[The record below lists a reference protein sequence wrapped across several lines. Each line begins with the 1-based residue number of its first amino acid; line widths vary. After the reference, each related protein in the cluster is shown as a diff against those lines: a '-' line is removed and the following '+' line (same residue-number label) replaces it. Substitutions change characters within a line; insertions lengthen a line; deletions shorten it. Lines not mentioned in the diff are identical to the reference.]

1 MRASIYKYTLVTAA
15 LVALIVV
22 AGVYS
27 QRNLADA
34 VQVTSGTRF
43 AVTGD
48 SAGLIIDLQGILWS
62 LPVQGGKATALSAPL
77 DDLRRPQLSPDGSLL
92 VAESFATG
100 YWNLVVMNRDG
111 GNHQPLTTGPH
122 DDRDALWSADGRSIT
137 FATDRGGDVGR
148 WSVDVATGE
157 LAPLD
162 ADDQYQ
168 NLSKALHAPRPSP
181 DNALLAWVQVRE
193 SNSFPGVAV
202 NELVLSDLR
211 SGAVSTVSGV
221 DSDVFNMPP
230 AWLDET
236 TLLYTADGRIQ
247 QLNVISGTTTVV
259 PFAVTLSL
267 KVPDYTRR
275 LPIAFAQQS
284 QPALGIV
291 DPVMLP
297 GNAIVF
303 TALGDL
309 WLLDEDNRLQRLTD
323 DAFVERDLS
332 VSPDGG
338 RLVYISDRGG
348 SMQIWEHDLATGEA
362 RLILKDSR
370 GPRYPTFSPDGT
382 HIAFQEV
389 GPRGTQDFTVHVLD
403 TQKGKRR
410 KLRNSPKIWPGR
422 MAWSADGNYITVAE
436 LNSMGD
442 ASDGRNRLVRISIE
456 GDARDV
462 VALPDAMTVDTGPV
476 ASRTGQNAQQLA
488 LVINGSL
495 WRLPV
500 QADGRAAGAPEQIL
514 DALVESPGWSFDGMH
529 IVVLGPDG
537 LSMVDVQQG
546 RSRARNPELEWQPAR
561 GTGRQ
566 LIHAGRLW
574 DGTGDTWQTNV
585 DILIEGARIVGVTP
599 HAEHPTDAV
608 VIDASDRSVLPGLID
623 HHVHFEPHRGEWV
636 GRALLAFGITTVVE
650 PGSLPYESREHMESW
665 QSARRIGPRLVYAG
679 PQLDGARRTFHF
691 ASHIESGERLQR
703 ELERGDR
710 LGYGLIKTYRRLRPE
725 LQQQAVQGAHERGL
739 PVTAHAA
746 MRGIGFGG
754 DRTEHLR
761 GSSRTD
767 GSSKQSDLLASYG
780 DVRAIYGR
788 EGATL
793 TPTLVNQGGYFDI
806 SLRAAANGESLDTID
821 TYAHFYDAAYR
832 NNLNTFGRIV
842 ERRIGLVRRGLSN
855 AGETLVELD
864 ARGVNI
870 VAGTDSPIF
879 PYGLALVIE
888 LQNYV
893 DAGFSNAAALR
904 TATANAAKAIGAAAE
919 VGEVKPGKLADLII
933 VDGDP
938 LAQIFDLVKIQGVM
952 LNGVYRQRADILQ
965 TGDSLPNRS
974 LGR

>member
-1 MRASIYKYTLVTAA
+1 MRASIHRYSLITGVLS
-15 LVALIVV
+15 ALIA
-22 AGVYS
+22 AGCVDKQPFAVRDS
-27 QRNLADA
+27 VGGFDDA
-34 VQVTSGTRF
+34 QVTSGTRF

-48 SAGLIIDLQGILWS
+48 SAGLIIDLQGVLWS
-62 LPVQGGKATALSAPL
+62 LPVQGGTATALTTPL
-77 DDLRRPQLSPDGSLL
+77 DDLRRPQLSPDGSVL

-100 YWNLVVMNRDG
+100 YWNLVTMNRDG
-111 GNHQPLTTGPH
+111 GNRQPLTTGPH
-122 DDRDALWSADGRSIT
+122 DDRDALWSADGRSIAFT
-137 FATDRGGDVGR
+137 TDRSVAVAR
-148 WSVDVATGE
+148 WSVDIATGE
-157 LAPLD
+157 LAKLD
-162 ADDQYQ
+162 TDEQYQ
-168 NLSKALHAPRPSP
+168 NMSKALHAPRPNS
-181 DNALLAWVQVRE
+181 DNELLAWVQVGER
-193 SNSFPGVAV
+193 NGFPGVAV

-211 SGAVSTVSGV
+211 SGAVSTVSQV

-230 AWLDET
+230 AWLDES
-236 TLLYTADGRIQ
+236 TLLYTADGHIQ
-247 QLNVISGTTTVV
+247 QLNVITGTTTEV
-259 PFAVTLSL
+259 PFLVTLAL
-267 KVPDYTRR
+267 TVPDYTRR

-297 GNAIVF
+297 GEAIVF

-309 WLLDEDNRLQRLTD
+309 WLLDKDSQLQQLTD

-348 SMQIWEHDLATGEA
+348 SMQIWEHDLATREV

-382 HIAFQEV
+382 AIAFQEV
-389 GPRGTQDFTVHVLD
+389 GPIGTQDFTVQVLD
-403 TQKGKRR
+403 LQTGKHR

-422 MAWSADGNYITVAE
+422 MAWSADGAHITVAE
-436 LNSMGD
+436 LYATGE
-442 ASDGRNRLVRISIE
+442 ATAGRNRLVRIMVE
-456 GDARDV
+456 GNARDV
-462 VALPDAMTVDTGPV
+462 VALPDAITVDAGPV
-476 ASRTGQNAQQLA
+476 ASRNGQQLA
-488 LVINGSL
+488 LVIDGSL

-500 QADGRAAGAPEQIL
+500 ESDGRAAGAPEQIL

-537 LSMVDVQQG
+537 LSMVDLQQG
-546 RSRARNPELEWQPAR
+546 RSRARNPGLEWQPAR
-561 GTGRQ
+561 GSGRQ

-585 DILIEGARIVGVTP
+585 DILIEDARIVGVTP

-608 VIDASDRSVLPGLID
+608 VIDAGDSSVLPGLID

-636 GRALLAFGITTVVE
+636 GRALLAFGVTTVVE
-650 PGSLPYESREHMESW
+650 PGGLPYESREHMESW

-691 ASHIESGERLQR
+691 ASHIESRQRLRR
-703 ELERGDR
+703 ELERADR
-710 LGYGLIKTYRRLRPE
+710 LGYGLIKTYRNLRPE
-725 LQQQAVQGAHERGL
+725 LQQQTVQAAHELGL

-746 MRGIGFGG
+746 LRNIGFGG

-767 GSSKQSDLLASYG
+767 GSSKQSDLLVSYD

-793 TPTLVNQGGYFDI
+793 TPTLVNQGGYFDV

-821 TYAHFYDAAYR
+821 TYAHFYDSAYR
-832 NNLNTFGRIV
+832 NNLNAFGRIV
-842 ERRIGLVRRGLSN
+842 ERRIGLIRRGLGY
-855 AGETLVELD
+855 ARETLVDLD

-893 DAGFSNAAALR
+893 DAGFSPAAALR
-904 TATANAAKAIGAAAE
+904 TATANAAKSLGAEGE
-919 VGEVKPGKLADLII
+919 VGVVKPGKLADLII

-938 LAQIFDLVKIQGVM
+938 LTRIFDLVKIQGVM
-952 LNGVYRQRADILQ
+952 LNGVYRQRAELMH
-965 TGDSLPNRS
+965 TGDGLPN
-974 LGR
+974 